1 MKYDVMSNNIL
12 SFMVNN
18 YFTIINYLIFNM
30 LLNYDSLFKE

>member
-12 SFMVNN
+12 NFMVNN

-30 LLNYDSLFKE
+30 LLNYDSLLKE